1 MPSFF
6 QASIE
11 MVTELYI
18 VIEGGCV
25 RYVSSTD
32 EKLAVVVVDLDDY
45 FDDPQPQTKEAL
57 ERADALVKVW

>member
-1 MPSFF
+1 
-6 QASIE
+6 

-32 EKLAVVVVDLDDY
+32 EKIAVVVVDLDDY